1 MLRGGGSFSR
11 GILQTFGSLCDDT
24 AVCGFPKRRKFI
36 VYNWFIMKNY
46 QDILYLPH
54 HVSNTRKQMPTENRA
69 AQFAPFAA
77 LTGYDEAIDETVR
90 TTDECVALDED
101 EAELLDYKLQLL
113 VASLSDTP
121 NIKVTYF
128 VPDARKS
135 GGAYHTK
142 EGDVLSVDLQKG
154 TLTFAD
160 RTTLVLASV
169 CDLDGEIF
177 DETQRSVD

>member
-1 MLRGGGSFSR
+1 
-11 GILQTFGSLCDDT
+11 
-24 AVCGFPKRRKFI
+24 
-36 VYNWFIMKNY
+36 MKNY

-54 HVSNTRKQMPTENRA
+54 HVSKTRKQMPAENRA

-90 TTDECVALDED
+90 TTDECTVLDED
-101 EAELLDYKLQLL
+101 EAQMLDYRLQLL
-113 VASLSDTP
+113 VASLADTP
-121 NIKVTYF
+121 HIKVTYF

-154 TLTFAD
+154 ILTFTD
-160 RTTLVLASV
+160 RSTVTLGSV
-169 CDLDGEIF
+169 CGLDGELF
-177 DETQRSVD
+177 DDLSKNT

>member
-1 MLRGGGSFSR
+1 
-11 GILQTFGSLCDDT
+11 
-24 AVCGFPKRRKFI
+24 
-36 VYNWFIMKNY
+36 MKNY

-54 HVSNTRKQMPTENRA
+54 HVSNTRKQMPAENRA

-101 EAELLDYKLQLL
+101 EAEQLDYKLQHLL
-113 VASLSDTP
+113 AHLAKTP
-121 NIKVTYF
+121 RVKLTYF

-142 EGDVLSVDLQKG
+142 DGDVLSVDLQKG
-154 TLTFAD
+154 VLTFAD
-160 RTTLVLASV
+160 RTAIALGSI
-169 CDLDGEIF
+169 CELDGEIF